1 VKKAAV
7 LSIVWFA
14 YPIVF
19 IIGQEG
25 LRLWSPLYDAIL
37 FTCLDLIAKV
47 LYGLWAV
54 SMVKTTDQARDAL
67 AGSGAR
73 LASERY

>member
-1 VKKAAV
+1 V

-14 YPIVF
+14 YPLVF

-25 LRLWSPLYDAIL
+25 LRMWSPLYDAIF

-54 SMVKTTDQARDAL
+54 SMVKSKDSVHNSL
-67 AGSGAR
+67 PGSGAR
-73 LASERY
+73 LVSER